1 MSINAY
7 PLQWPVGWKRTEPSW
22 RQVARFSG
30 STRKYTDT
38 GSYRLSRD
46 LTIAEGRQRVLQEL
60 TRMGLQRDDVVIS
73 TNLPLRLDGE
83 PRGDAR
89 EPADPGVAIYWQES
103 TGARRVM
110 AIDIYTLLA
119 PHNVRCWRAVIAPR
133 TLDAMRAIER
143 HGGQP
148 GHRSK
153 RRAVRTGFTALP
165 APGGS
170 ASTRSWREVLG
181 FDNHHGQISAELLR
195 ERFRSRASSAHP
207 DKGGTDAEMSELNI
221 AYERAK
227 EELGL

>member
-1 MSINAY
+1 MTINAY

-30 STRKYTDT
+30 STRKYTDH
-38 GSYRLSRD
+38 GSYRQARD

-83 PRGDAR
+83 PRSDAR
-89 EPADPGVAIYWQES
+89 EPADPGVAIYWQEAG
-103 TGARRVM
+103 GARRVM
-110 AIDIYTLLA
+110 AIDIYTRCADNLA
-119 PHNVRCWRAVIAPR
+119 AVAA

-143 HGGQP
+143 HGGAVILE
-148 GHRSK
+148 
-153 RRAVRTGFTALP
+153 RAFTGFTALP

-181 FDNHHGQISAELLR
+181 FDNHPGPISGELLR
-195 ERFRSRASSAHP
+195 ERFRSRASQNHP
-207 DKGGTDAEMSELNI
+207 DKGGTDADMTSVNL
-221 AYERAK
+221 AYAQAK